1 MNVKAISPVPFV
13 NAPSLVDIEAPQ
25 VQSNLQEDTQKAKD
39 QTLSDVSSSG
49 SAVVAVQ
56 AFMAFQPAVQPIASL
71 SPAQDM
77 PQAAPVELGADFT
90 ISPPQWSGAVVDVY
104 A

>member
-1 MNVKAISPVPFV
+1 MSVTAISPVPFV
-13 NAPSLVDIEAPQ
+13 NAPSLMNIEEPQ
-25 VQSNLQEDTQKAKD
+25 VQSNLQDDTQKAKT

-56 AFMAFQPAVQPIASL
+56 AFTAFQPDVQPIASL
-71 SPAQDM
+71 SPTNDI
-77 PQAAPVELGADFT
+77 PQAVPVDLGPNSSG
-90 ISPPQWSGAVVDVY
+90 SPAQWSGALVDVY